1 MKKINNI
8 GAPTVITTRRTAL
21 ITSFTIEVVAG
32 GTLSQAMDNTLNPIL
47 WLPDRTVTPLI
58 LAPVFD
64 AYDSETL
71 ASLSNTASYKW
82 YVQKVQ
88 SWNASTQEGEVIETL
103 TAADGYYLERQNNQL
118 TGRLVVTKNVD
129 FQSPIVI
136 ICQVSYTDSAHST
149 IFTDETSV
157 MLTTEN
163 KPEDFYDVN
172 MIATSPIRFN
182 PFSDLTDTPTPSTKT
197 IKAVVAKGKYQLTQQ
212 QLSNIKFFWYL
223 EDVLLSANV
232 MGYVSGQGTDTLT
245 VDAEYI
251 DKGNIKVKIADSQ
264 SASAP
269 NLTTSDERLL
279 SWDIPKIEVDPYCT
293 AGSAVKNA
301 EGEKV
306 FHALVRINGKDVA
319 EAKWKDYLL
328 LRWVT
333 KETTSVVE
341 TERGWGDTCTIPA
354 SELFGKD
361 TEVKVIPY
369 LLGPLE
375 PVTCNGET
383 VNCNGEVVVSRV

>member
-58 LAPVFD
+58 LAPVFE

-197 IKAVVAKGKYQLTQQ
+197 IKAIVTKGKYELSPQ
-212 QLSNIKFFWYL
+212 QLANIKFFWYFD
-223 EDVLLSANV
+223 DVLASSNHLA
-232 MGYVSGQGTDTLT
+232 YVSGQGTDTLV
-245 VDAEYI
+245 VDAEYA
-251 DKGNIKVKIADSQ
+251 DMMDIKVRIADSQ

-269 NLTTSDERLL
+269 NVTGIDERILV
-279 SWDIPKIEVDPYCT
+279 WDTPKIVVEPYCT
-293 AGSAVKNA
+293 SGSAVKDEN
-301 EGEKV
+301 GDKV
-306 FHALVRINGKDVA
+306 FHPIVKVNGHDVA
-319 EAKWKDYLL
+319 ESKWKEYLL
-328 LRWVT
+328 LRWVSKRT
-333 KETTSVVE
+333 DSVIE
-341 TERGWGDTCTIPA
+341 TERGWGDTCIIPA
-354 SELFGKD
+354 DALFGKD
-361 TEVKVIPY
+361 TEVKVVPY
-369 LLGPLE
+369 LLGPYE
-375 PVTCNGET
+375 AVTCNNQPVTCNNET
-383 VNCNGEVVVSRV
+383 VVCRA